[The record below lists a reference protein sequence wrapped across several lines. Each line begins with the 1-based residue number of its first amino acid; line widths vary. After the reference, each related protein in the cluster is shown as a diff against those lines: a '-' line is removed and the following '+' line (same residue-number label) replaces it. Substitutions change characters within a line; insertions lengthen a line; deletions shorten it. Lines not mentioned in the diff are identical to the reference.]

1 MPRDFDGE
9 RPELRSGELPPEP
22 PEDGELPGQ
31 PERERPMLPDG
42 ERPET
47 PDGEGPELP
56 RNGSFPGGADGTE
69 EQSEIFTLTAGGN
82 IFANVTQ
89 KK

>member
-42 ERPET
+42 ERPE
-47 PDGEGPELP
+47 LP
-56 RNGSFPGGADGTE
+56 RNGSFPGGADGAE
-69 EQSEIFTLTAGGN
+69 EKSEIFTLAAGGN
-82 IFANVTQ
+82 LFANVAQ
-89 KK
+89 KE